1 MARTPPATQPGVRKP
16 LKRATIVKIVAL
28 LVTLFVIVP
37 FVFTTVLLVGS
48 EPKLEGT
55 LKVPGLSASVSIS
68 RDSLG
73 VPTILAT
80 TRADL
85 AYGLGFAHGQ
95 DRFFEMDLSRR
106 LAAGELSEIF
116 GEIGLAQDREARLFR
131 FRSVAQAR
139 KSGIHAAR
147 IGFDLRAA

>member
-1 MARTPPATQPGVRKP
+1 MERTPPAIQPGVRRP

-28 LVTLFVIVP
+28 LVTVFVIVP
-37 FVFTTVLLVGS
+37 FVFLYVLLAGS
-48 EPKLEGT
+48 KPTLDGT
-55 LKVPGLSASVSIS
+55 LKAPGLGASVSIS

-73 VPTILAT
+73 VPTIVAK

-116 GEIGLAQDREARLFR
+116 GEIALAQDRQARLFR
-131 FRSVAQAR
+131 FR
-139 KSGIHAAR
+139 
-147 IGFDLRAA
+147 

>member
-1 MARTPPATQPGVRKP
+1 MARTPPASPPGVRRP
-16 LKRATIVKIVAL
+16 VKRSTIVKIVAL
-28 LVTLFVIVP
+28 LVTVFVVVP
-37 FVFTTVLLVGS
+37 FVFVYVLLTGS

-55 LKVPGLSASVSIS
+55 LKAPGLSAPVSIA

-80 TRADL
+80 TRTDL

-116 GEIGLAQDREARLFR
+116 GELAITQDRT
-131 FRSVAQAR
+131 
-139 KSGIHAAR
+139 
-147 IGFDLRAA
+147 